1 MSLLK
6 INQKLNKKKE
16 KIFNK
21 IVKKKRKKCFKVF
34 MSLVKRL
41 KKISIFFKILA
52 KIFNNMKKYFKQLDQ
67 QKQNKKSIIL
77 FRIQTVIYI
86 YKITFNKIL
95 NINKVKS
102 GNAVS
107 EL

>member
-1 MSLLK
+1 
-6 INQKLNKKKE
+6 
-16 KIFNK
+16 
-21 IVKKKRKKCFKVF
+21 
-34 MSLVKRL
+34 
-41 KKISIFFKILA
+41 
-52 KIFNNMKKYFKQLDQ
+52 MKKYFKQLDQ
-67 QKQNKKSIIL
+67 QKQNKKSLIL
-77 FRIQTVIYI
+77 FRIHIVTYL